1 MVALLVLL
9 AVAALATGQSLQGRC
24 SSDADCGGNAT
35 CVTVDTGR
43 SSFSKCTSS
52 SPVCGGRTFGHC
64 PSQDSEVGNM
74 MCLFVETKKIRNVQ
88 CCSSSGQQTAT
99 SSPSGTTAPST
110 ASTNATRLL
119 QEDTCFECYKPTGS
133 NRTIAGSFQC
143 ILKDQCKQQS
153 VFPAVCST
161 GLSCDTD
168 KTTLCSKHGT
178 CAPIDRDAPQGTYR
192 CLCDVGFGG
201 RFCDQV
207 ISNDCVGDCGV
218 GGTCVSGQCVCNV
231 GYTGDQCM
239 GCTRNQTCNSDKLAG
254 SCNLKT
260 NTCDCN
266 PGYQGMRSPLLLVVD
281 FISLRRQMVWH
292 HERCHDDDRHMH
304 DDVPSRLRHARYLPP
319 ESMFLPQWSMRRLVV
334 YEMHAPRSAACDVR
348 ISSVV

>member
-1 MVALLVLL
+1 
-9 AVAALATGQSLQGRC
+9 
-24 SSDADCGGNAT
+24 
-35 CVTVDTGR
+35 
-43 SSFSKCTSS
+43 
-52 SPVCGGRTFGHC
+52 
-64 PSQDSEVGNM
+64 M

-99 SSPSGTTAPST
+99 SSPSGTSGTTAPST
-110 ASTNATRLL
+110 ASNNATRLL

-143 ILKDQCKQQS
+143 VLKDQCKQQS

-168 KTTLCSKHGT
+168 KMTLCSKHGT

-266 PGYQGMRSPLLLVVD
+266 PGYQGDKWCGTTSDVTTTIDTCTTTSRPDCGTQGICLQSQCFCRNGACVGSSCTKCTLPGCVDCVASDASPVGLSVALSGLFAVA
-281 FISLRRQMVWH
+281 L
-292 HERCHDDDRHMH
+292 
-304 DDVPSRLRHARYLPP
+304 
-319 ESMFLPQWSMRRLVV
+319 WSML
-334 YEMHAPRSAACDVR
+334 
-348 ISSVV
+348 